1 MGKGRGHDLE
11 MEKHLGNPAHIG
23 HVGQVKGFGFD
34 SKGHWEFT
42 GKTER
47 VFQARE
53 QHCAKAPRGQVG
65 GTQ

>member
-11 MEKHLGNPAHIG
+11 MEKHLGDPAH
-23 HVGQVKGFGFD
+23 VGCVDHVKGFRFD

-47 VFQARE
+47 VFQTGE
-53 QHCAKAPRGQVG
+53 QHCAKAPREQVG